1 MCIIIIYYICIFNIY
16 STGYSL
22 FIFFLLYSSKPAG
35 PAIAIVPII
44 IVFPG
49 IPVLPGSVIVLCIAP
64 RTVAYTN

>member
-22 FIFFLLYSSKPAG
+22 IIHFFVIFLARC

>member
-1 MCIIIIYYICIFNIY
+1 MRPDRIVVSDILEITFSWNNN
-16 STGYSL
+16 
-22 FIFFLLYSSKPAG
+22 AV
-35 PAIAIVPII
+35 IAPNIVPII

>member
-22 FIFFLLYSSKPAG
+22 FIFLLYSKPAG

-49 IPVLPGSVIVLCIAP
+49 IPVLPGSVIVLYGSQIKII
-64 RTVAYTN
+64 TG